1 MEKDTIEEGSL
12 AWRMLHEYD
21 EYEPILSEEE
31 RKEFW
36 DSIPR
41 IPDDEVEDWQ
51 RIKGDQMT
59 VRLVEGD
66 RVLLKDGIHGSIFE
80 VFNDNS
86 FGVDDAINDVI
97 LYDVKRNDILKKI
110 FDYDTQQQV
119 NIFVN

>member
-1 MEKDTIEEGSL
+1 
-12 AWRMLHEYD
+12 
-21 EYEPILSEEE
+21 
-31 RKEFW
+31 
-36 DSIPR
+36 
-41 IPDDEVEDWQ
+41 
-51 RIKGDQMT
+51 MT

-66 RVLLKDGIHGSIFE
+66 RVLLKDGIQGSIFE

-86 FGVDDAINDVI
+86 FGFDDAINDVI

>member
-1 MEKDTIEEGSL
+1 
-12 AWRMLHEYD
+12 
-21 EYEPILSEEE
+21 
-31 RKEFW
+31 
-36 DSIPR
+36 
-41 IPDDEVEDWQ
+41 
-51 RIKGDQMT
+51 MT